1 MEHHHESFFANPR
14 TWIGLAFFI
23 FYAIFG
29 RKIWAAITGLLDKR
43 AATIRSELEEASRLR
58 TEAEA
63 MLRDAQSQRELAVKE
78 AQAMLDNARTEATNV
93 AEAARKEAA
102 EAAKRRERMAM
113 DRIGAAE
120 KAAVSEVRQAAADI
134 AARAA
139 EQVISQDFSAE
150 QDAELVSRGIMGL
163 PAALASRRAA

>member
-1 MEHHHESFFANPR
+1 MEHHESFFGNPR

-43 AATIRSELEEASRLR
+43 AVMIRTELEEASRLR

-63 MLRDAQSQRELAVKE
+63 MLRDAQSQREQAAE
-78 AQAMLDNARTEATNV
+78 DAQAMLENARTEAANV
-93 AEAARKEAA
+93 ADAARKEGA

-134 AARAA
+134 ASRAA
-139 EQVISQDFSAE
+139 ELVLSQNFGAD
-150 QDAELVSRGIMGL
+150 QDAELVDRGIQGL
-163 PAALASRRAA
+163 PSALAARRAA

>member
-1 MEHHHESFFANPR
+1 MEHHETFFGNPR
-14 TWIGLAFFI
+14 TWIGLAFVV
-23 FYAIFG
+23 FYLIFG
-29 RKIWAAITGLLDKR
+29 RKLWAAVAGMLDKR
-43 AATIRSELEEASRLR
+43 ATNIRAELDEAARLR

-63 MLRDAQSQRELAVKE
+63 MLRDATAQREQALRD
-78 AQAMLDNARTEATNV
+78 AQAMLEHAK
-93 AEAARKEAA
+93 AEAVQVGETARADAA

-139 EQVISQDFSAE
+139 EQVIAQGFGAE
-150 QDAELVSRGIMGL
+150 QDAALVDRAIQRL
-163 PAALASRRAA
+163 PSALSGRRAA

>member
-1 MEHHHESFFANPR
+1 MEHHESFFANPR

-29 RKIWAAITGLLDKR
+29 RKIWAAITGILDKR
-43 AATIRSELEEASRLR
+43 AVSIRAELDEASRLR

-63 MLRDAQSQRELAVKE
+63 MLRDAQSHREQAAKD
-78 AQAMLDNARTEATNV
+78 AQAMLDNARTEASNV
-93 AEAARKEAA
+93 AEAARKEAVDS
-102 EAAKRRERMAM
+102 AKRRERMAM
-113 DRIGAAE
+113 DRISAAE

-139 EQVISQDFSAE
+139 EHVISQDFSAE
-150 QDAELVSRGIMGL
+150 KDAELVDRGIQGL
-163 PAALASRRAA
+163 PAALAARRAA

>member
-1 MEHHHESFFANPR
+1 MEHHESFFANPR

-29 RKIWAAITGLLDKR
+29 RKIWAAVTGMLDKR

-63 MLRDAQSQRELAVKE
+63 MLRDAQSQREQAAKD
-78 AQAMLDNARTEATNV
+78 AQAMLENARIEATNV
-93 AEAARKEAA
+93 ADAARKEAA
-102 EAAKRRERMAM
+102 HAAKRRERMAM

-139 EQVISQDFSAE
+139 EQVISQDFSAD
-150 QDAELVSRGIMGL
+150 QDAQLIDRGIQGL
-163 PAALASRRAA
+163 PAAMASRRAA